1 MQTMPEKNRRLV
13 TIGAILVGV
22 VVLGA
27 LTFAAFNR
35 SGGNST
41 VQESPSTVAD
51 TGADADA
58 GAPVSSV
65 TSPITQLDPAVEDET
80 ADAAGGENTAAVPQE
95 NEGETTDLANAGDAA
110 SGGLTVPATHV
121 VAAGETLRDISLKY
135 YGDPVYAGDIEALNQ
150 LEDPNMIMVG
160 QILQLPRPEDLR

>member
-1 MQTMPEKNRRLV
+1 MPEKNRRLAAM
-13 TIGAILVGV
+13 GAILVGV

-27 LTFAAFNR
+27 LIFVAFNR
-35 SGGNST
+35 TGQNPAA
-41 VQESPSTVAD
+41 QNSPSTVAN

-58 GAPVSSV
+58 GAPVSSD
-65 TSPITQLDPAVEDET
+65 TSPVAQLDPGVDDET
-80 ADAAGGENTAAVPQE
+80 ADAAGGENAAAVPQE
-95 NEGETTDLANAGDAA
+95 NEGETAGLADGSDAA
-110 SGGLTVPATHV
+110 PGGLTVPATHV

-150 LEDPNMIMVG
+150 LEDPNQIMVG